1 VGPLVAAFDTLFA
14 MGRVLRSSI
23 AEDTKVVKYDLEG
36 VGFDDD
42 PKGERSEVKPGQETL
57 GPLGMYGRP
66 LEASTEQDQWSEY
79 LAVRTSDGLLAFAF
93 RDRRILDVIA
103 KGSSGDVPK
112 VGQLLWGGY
121 GGGLMTFEYQ
131 LDELRDQFTLYI
143 PYERNG
149 SGVPTKA
156 HMLQVGK
163 DGSGAPFIGLI
174 SGEGPRL
181 TMVGT
186 EGVLSNKDGSQRVE
200 VLDDGV
206 NVVGT
211 LKAAG
216 AADLGGPTSEALAKY
231 ASLAAYVTALEV
243 QVQAITALLGVPGP
257 PAPVMTLPALA
268 ATGATEAAAAAIFLA
283 PATGGTLFTKGA

>member
-1 VGPLVAAFDTLFA
+1 

-23 AEDTKVVKYDLEG
+23 ADDTKVVKYDLEG

-66 LEASTEQDQWSEY
+66 LEAGTAQDQWSEY

-143 PYERNG
+143 PYARDG

-231 ASLAAYVTALEV
+231 AALAAYVTALEIN
-243 QVQAITALLGVPGP
+243 VQAVTAYLNGP
-257 PAPVMTLPALA
+257 ATPVVGAAGALA
-268 ATGATEAAAAAIFLA
+268 AAATAEGVAAAVVTT

>member
-1 VGPLVAAFDTLFA
+1 

-216 AADLGGPTSEALAKY
+216 AADLGGPTSEALAKF
-231 ASLAAYVTALEV
+231 LALANYVTALEV
-243 QVQAITALLGVPGP
+243 HVQAITAYLNGP
-257 PAPVMTLPALA
+257 ATPLVGA
-268 ATGATEAAAAAIFLA
+268 AGAFGATAAAEAAAGAIVIA

>member
-1 VGPLVAAFDTLFA
+1 MGPLSTAFDTLFA

-23 AEDTKVVKYDLEG
+23 APDTKALAYDLEG

-42 PKGERSEVKPGQETL
+42 PQGARSEIKASQETL
-57 GPLGMYGRP
+57 GPLGWYARP
-66 LEASTEQDQWSEY
+66 LEAANAQDQWAEY

-103 KGSSGDVPK
+103 KGSSSDVPK

-121 GGGLMTFEYQ
+121 GGGLLTLEYQ
-131 LDELRDQFTLYI
+131 EGEARDQFTLYI
-143 PYERNG
+143 PYARNG

-163 DGSGAPFIGLI
+163 DGNGEPFIGLI

-200 VLDDGV
+200 VQDDGV

-231 ASLAAYVTALEV
+231 AALAGYVTALEIHV
-243 QVQAITALLGVPGP
+243 AALTTYLNGPATPLVGAAGAFTATQAN
-257 PAPVMTLPALA
+257 
-268 ATGATEAAAAAIFLA
+268 EAAAAALVIA
-283 PATGGTLFTKGA
+283 PPTGSTLYVKGG